1 MATPNPTLEPLA
13 GCQLRAV
20 VFSDAARNRNGV
32 GSYYEDLS
40 EHLGEQLETLQL
52 FAPDRWHTG
61 EFTSLSLPLP
71 GDATQ
76 RICLPKLRA
85 INARVASIAPH
96 LVVVATPG
104 PFGLLGA
111 AIARR
116 RRLPLVVGFHTR
128 YEALVNIYWSWL
140 SRRLSASYLE
150 TLNTILFRAA
160 DVVLVNS
167 AEMAEVAGRLGATAV
182 QMVGTPIPRPF
193 LDRPVRERQG
203 LERVLY
209 AGRLAPEKN
218 LQTVLDAA
226 AALPQVRFEIGGD
239 GPLRELVE
247 ARAHELDN
255 LTVLGWLSRDQVA
268 DALDRADMLVL
279 PSKVES
285 FGTIA
290 LEAMARGALVLVSS
304 SCGIVRWPSLAKAVF
319 TIQDNETVADAI
331 SRITQVDPRL
341 RAEKCRL
348 GSIAA
353 RELNESTI
361 SGWLDV
367 CTGVCHPEPFE
378 ASAAA
383 W

>member
-1 MATPNPTLEPLA
+1 MATPNPVVEPLS
-13 GCQLRAV
+13 GRQLRAA

-40 EHLGEQLETLQL
+40 EHLGDLLGTLQL
-52 FAPDRWHTG
+52 LAPDHSHQG
-61 EFTSLSLPLP
+61 ELVGISWPLP

-76 RICLPKLRA
+76 RICLPRVRA
-85 INARVASIAPH
+85 ISARIGAIAPH
-96 LVVVATPG
+96 LIVVATPG

-116 RRLPLVVGFHTR
+116 RRLPLIVGFHTR
-128 YEALVNIYWSWL
+128 YEALVDIYWSWL
-140 SRRLSASYLE
+140 SRRVSAHYLE
-150 TLNTILFRAA
+150 TINTLLFRAA

-167 AEMAEVAGRLGATAV
+167 TEMAEVAGTLGARTV
-182 QMVGTPIPRPF
+182 QMVGTPIPRAF
-193 LDRPVRERQG
+193 IERAARPRSEIR
-203 LERVLY
+203 RVLY

-218 LQTVLDAA
+218 IHAVLDAA
-226 AALPQVRFEIGGD
+226 AALPDLEFEIGGD

-247 ARAHELDN
+247 ARARDLDN

-319 TIQDNETVADAI
+319 TIQDNETVAGAI
-331 SRITQVDPRL
+331 SRIAQVDPRL
-341 RAEKCRL
+341 RSEKCRQ
-348 GSIAA
+348 GRIAA
-353 RELNESTI
+353 KELNDSTI
-361 SGWLDV
+361 SGWLEV
-367 CTGVCHPEPFE
+367 CTGVCHPEPFV

>member
-1 MATPNPTLEPLA
+1 
-13 GCQLRAV
+13 
-20 VFSDAARNRNGV
+20 
-32 GSYYEDLS
+32 
-40 EHLGEQLETLQL
+40 
-52 FAPDRWHTG
+52 
-61 EFTSLSLPLP
+61 
-71 GDATQ
+71 
-76 RICLPKLRA
+76 
-85 INARVASIAPH
+85 
-96 LVVVATPG
+96 
-104 PFGLLGA
+104 
-111 AIARR
+111 
-116 RRLPLVVGFHTR
+116 
-128 YEALVNIYWSWL
+128 
-140 SRRLSASYLE
+140 
-150 TLNTILFRAA
+150 
-160 DVVLVNS
+160 VLVNS